1 MKKIVYFAVAM
12 LVIGVIGTIVT
23 IPKTNTFAAIGL
35 FPDRADT
42 GFGSGERGKAA
53 ERQEPPQDLDGA
65 IRDFH
70 DGMMEGTAGMVDGIM
85 KEVAGVVDEA
95 VSAGLS
101 GLDDLE
107 LPEDDFSDDP
117 EIRNVSR
124 SESMDGKGIREIVI
138 QTAAADV
145 KLAISDS
152 SAIGAELKGKA
163 SSDFK
168 DDELI
173 TKQGDTL
180 FVATE
185 RSRKNG
191 GNLRA
196 DLTLTVYLP
205 SRSFDRLSVTTAS
218 GDVEAFGLQ
227 AKQSIEVQTASGDI
241 TLTQAKATRVALD
254 SSSGSIE
261 GSNLQGGGLEIKSVS
276 GDLKLDLRNDPLD
289 GDLTAQTTSGDIG
302 IALKKSQA
310 FALRFNT
317 VAGEGR
323 IDVAGMEFDKRTD
336 QEIEGKVGD
345 AKYTVKASTT
355 SGDFT
360 LE

>member
-1 MKKIVYFAVAM
+1 MKKIVYFAVA
-12 LVIGVIGTIVT
+12 LLIIGVIGTAVT

-35 FPDRADT
+35 FPDRTET

-53 ERQEPPQDLDGA
+53 ERQEPPQDLDGV

-70 DGMMEGTAGMVDGIM
+70 DGMREGTTDMVDGIM
-85 KEVAGVVDEA
+85 EEVAGVVDEA

-107 LPEDDFSDDP
+107 LPEDNFSDDP
-117 EIRNVSR
+117 ETRDVSR

-185 RSRKNG
+185 RSRKNVD
-191 GNLRA
+191 NLRS
-196 DLTLTVYLP
+196 DLKLTVYLP
-205 SRSFDRLSVTTAS
+205 FRSFDRLSVTTAS

-241 TLTQAKATRVALD
+241 TLNQAKAARVALD

-261 GSNLQGGGLEIKSVS
+261 ASDLQGGLEVKSVS

-289 GDLTAQTTSGDIG
+289 GNLTAQTTSGDIG

-310 FALRFNT
+310 FALRFDT
-317 VAGEGR
+317 VAGEGQV
-323 IDVAGMEFDKRTD
+323 DVSGMEFGKRTD
-336 QEIEGKVGD
+336 QEIEGQIGD
-345 AKYTVKASTT
+345 AKFTVKASTT
-355 SGDFT
+355 SGDFA